1 MNTTINNLVL
11 PQNLKYSFNGNIIEI
26 YSTDLKVGS
35 IELKLQKPEVVF
47 NGTSVEIKQKDPIFI
62 CICMV
67 PERSIPK
74 LNDWYRCCDND
85 CDDHDFIPYDL
96 VHFPDEILYDLPAIK
111 WVSKKDLGT
120 SISDLWKC
128 WEAIQQHF

>member
-26 YSTDLKVGS
+26 YSTNLKVGS
-35 IELKLQKPEVVF
+35 VELKL
-47 NGTSVEIKQKDPIFI
+47 QKDPIFI

-111 WVSKKDLGT
+111 WVSKEDLGT